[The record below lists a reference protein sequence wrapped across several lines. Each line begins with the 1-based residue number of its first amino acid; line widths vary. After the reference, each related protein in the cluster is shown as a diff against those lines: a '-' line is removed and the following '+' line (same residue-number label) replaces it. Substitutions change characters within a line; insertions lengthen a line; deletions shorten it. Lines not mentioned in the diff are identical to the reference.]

1 MQDAVIKLPRQ
12 NGGVFE
18 KFTSKTDRQ
27 MTTIENGKIVVVNE
41 WGERF
46 EGRVT
51 KTGRVISPNKRHW
64 YVLYL
69 AHKRYTEEHGE
80 K

>member
-1 MQDAVIKLPRQ
+1 
-12 NGGVFE
+12 
-18 KFTSKTDRQ
+18 

-51 KTGRVISPNKRHW
+51 KTGRVISPNKRHL

>member
-1 MQDAVIKLPRQ
+1 
-12 NGGVFE
+12 
-18 KFTSKTDRQ
+18 
-27 MTTIENGKIVVVNE
+27 MTTIENGKITVVNE